1 MSNKSTQEPKSK
13 EKSEGKSHKIIGRR
27 YRYTGDYQIVPALGM
42 NGAGGKR
49 IIYKGRWIRPTNEPA
64 EYEKIVLWLR
74 ILTAAA
80 VLLVAAAMGLHPAN
94 MTHRWYMPVLVASV
108 FPLAYQVMGAVSL
121 PPKISYMERQK
132 YDKSFVRVGHSAVFA
147 LVLFGLA
154 ALGCVIYWII
164 VAVSEYVEGSAP
176 YSLNDGTFA
185 ALLVLAG
192 AAELFNY
199 RFFKRVQTDTFDN
212 DAYQP

>member
-1 MSNKSTQEPKSK
+1 
-13 EKSEGKSHKIIGRR
+13 
-27 YRYTGDYQIVPALGM
+27 
-42 NGAGGKR
+42 
-49 IIYKGRWIRPTNEPA
+49 
-64 EYEKIVLWLR
+64 
-74 ILTAAA
+74 
-80 VLLVAAAMGLHPAN
+80 MGLHPAN

-176 YSLNDGTFA
+176 YSLNDGAFA